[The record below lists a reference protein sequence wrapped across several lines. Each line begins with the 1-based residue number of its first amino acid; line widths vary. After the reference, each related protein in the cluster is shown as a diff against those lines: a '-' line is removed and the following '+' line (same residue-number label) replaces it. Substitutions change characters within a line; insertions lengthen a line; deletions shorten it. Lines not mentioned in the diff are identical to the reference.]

1 MQKLIHDFK
10 HSGEAFV
17 FLNKDTISD
26 LLEK

>member
-10 HSGEAFV
+10 HSREAFV
-17 FLNKDTISD
+17 FLNKDTTSD